1 MSENEELTFEQAYE
15 QLEKIVAKL
24 EAGELSLDESM
35 ALFEEGIKLERLC
48 GTKLD
53 GAELRINELTS
64 REGEVTGVKPFEA
77 EES

>member
-1 MSENEELTFEQAYE
+1 MSENDELTFEQAYE
-15 QLEKIVAKL
+15 QLEKIVEKL

-48 GTKLD
+48 GEKLD

-64 REGEVTGVKPFEA
+64 REGGVTGVKPFEA